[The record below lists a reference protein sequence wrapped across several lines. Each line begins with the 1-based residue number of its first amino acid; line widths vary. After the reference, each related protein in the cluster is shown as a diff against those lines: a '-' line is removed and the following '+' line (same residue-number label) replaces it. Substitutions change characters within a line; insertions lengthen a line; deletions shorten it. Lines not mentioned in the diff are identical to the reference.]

1 MPNQLKRTRRQGLS
15 VRERIAQQKAKSSD
29 PMKHMVRDHQDV
41 LQNIEFI
48 FVTRYRQE
56 GDIDDAAVA
65 RTLQAAFNDDSP
77 PDAVSI
83 SLAEALEE
91 MREFR
96 SDVSD
101 DIWRDGLLTV
111 LQSVQRHSR
120 LRPGETEYLNFV
132 SEFIV

>member
-1 MPNQLKRTRRQGLS
+1 MSNKLKRKRQDLS
-15 VRERIAQQKAKSSD
+15 VRERISQQKSGSLRL
-29 PMKHMVRDHQDV
+29 MKRMVHDHQDI

-65 RTLQAAFNDDSP
+65 RTLQAALNDDSP
-77 PDAVSI
+77 QDSVCI
-83 SLAEALEE
+83 SLAETLEE

-101 DIWRDGLLTV
+101 EIWRDGLLTV

-120 LRPGETEYLNFV
+120 LRPGETEYLDFV
-132 SEFIV
+132 SEFIL